1 MYRIIFYESA
11 SGEREVEDY
20 ILDLK
25 KKADKGN
32 KDARIRFNK
41 IAAYIDVLEEIGTW
55 MGEPFTKHLS
65 EDIWE
70 LRPLN
75 DRILYSFFDGD
86 SFILLSSFKKTTRKT
101 PTREIDKA
109 KRRLK
114 EYKERKGE
122 NNDEDMG

>member
-1 MYRIIFYESA
+1 
-11 SGEREVEDY
+11 
-20 ILDLK
+20 
-25 KKADKGN
+25 
-32 KDARIRFNK
+32 
-41 IAAYIDVLEEIGTW
+41 

>member
-11 SGEREVEDY
+11 SGVREVEDY

-25 KKADKGN
+25 KKADKRN

>member
-11 SGEREVEDY
+11 SGVREVEDY
-20 ILDLK
+20 ILNLK

-32 KDARIRFNK
+32 KDSRIRFNK

-75 DRILYSFFDGD
+75 DRILYSFFGGD
-86 SFILLSSFKKTTRKT
+86 AFILLSSFKKTTRKT

-122 NNDEDMG
+122 NNGEDMG

>member
-1 MYRIIFYESA
+1 MYKIIFYESA
-11 SGEREVEDY
+11 SGVREVEDY

>member
-11 SGEREVEDY
+11 SGVREVEDY

>member
-1 MYRIIFYESA
+1 
-11 SGEREVEDY
+11 
-20 ILDLK
+20 
-25 KKADKGN
+25 
-32 KDARIRFNK
+32 
-41 IAAYIDVLEEIGTW
+41 

-75 DRILYSFFDGD
+75 DRILYSFFDGA

>member
-11 SGEREVEDY
+11 SGVREVEDY

-122 NNDEDMG
+122 DNDEDMG

>member
-11 SGEREVEDY
+11 SGVREVEDY

-32 KDARIRFNK
+32 KDAKIRFNK

>member
-11 SGEREVEDY
+11 SGVREVEDY

-65 EDIWE
+65 EAIWE

-75 DRILYSFFDGD
+75 DRILYSFFGGD

-101 PTREIDKA
+101 PTREIDEV